1 MITAALATAGVAA
14 VADDLDAALEA
25 QRKKAQHRVYSESAL
40 LEDRNLTVPQAKTE
54 KEQAL
59 DKKLRE
65 MDARADAPSRLPD
78 PSMLRPVAQTMPVRP
93 TEPANWLT
101 PAMLD
106 DSAAV
111 ELPDNKDGWLVD
123 EMERQKAKKDQTAL
137 MEEQKT
143 ADNFLHEKMQE
154 QSTLSEINRLNQYPS
169 APPQN
174 ISSFNK
180 RVPSSSDSSFVNPE
194 SDVSLL
200 QPSLLPE
207 SRNPPAASL
216 LFSPQE
222 SRASSPLSQ
231 DPLQQSKSVWSGSS
245 PFSPS
250 SSSFSPRLDVPAP
263 VTLSPLQRIK
273 KSSPINKADPFADDH
288 MPQFKNSIW
297 D

>member
-1 MITAALATAGVAA
+1 MITAALAAAGVA
-14 VADDLDAALEA
+14 VIADDLDAALEA
-25 QRKKAQHRVYSESAL
+25 QRKKAQHRIYSEPAL

-54 KEQAL
+54 EEQAL

-65 MDARADAPSRLPD
+65 MDSRADAPSGSPD

-123 EMERQKAKKDQTAL
+123 EMERQKEKKDLAAL
-137 MEEQKT
+137 VEEQKT
-143 ADNFLHEKMQE
+143 ADNLLHEKMQE
-154 QSTLSEINRLNQYPS
+154 QSTLSEINLLNQYQP
-169 APPQN
+169 APRN
-174 ISSFNK
+174 IGSFNE
-180 RVPSSSDSSFVNPE
+180 RVPSSSGSSFVVPE
-194 SDVSLL
+194 SDVSFS

-207 SRNPPAASL
+207 SRKPPETPP
-216 LFSPQE
+216 LFSLQE
-222 SRASSPLSQ
+222 ARTSSPLSQ
-231 DPLQQSKSVWSGSS
+231 DPLQQNKSTWSGPS

-250 SSSFSPRLDVPAP
+250 SSSFSPGREAPAP

-273 KSSPINKADPFADDH
+273 NSSPINKADPFADDP